1 MYCGKCGRE
10 VLKSAKF
17 CPTCGE
23 RIQSV
28 RARDLSLIQFVLFS
42 CGIILMLLSWS
53 SLAFSWLRWIPIVAF
68 LVLTSIYGLRAYRK
82 KEINASVLYIIF
94 AICGAV
100 GSLLVNAVFGIGY
113 FLSCFFTLRTL
124 LCILIS
130 ICCPLAIFIINCI
143 LKAESKGTV

>member
-23 RIQSV
+23 RIQSA

-42 CGIILMLLSWS
+42 CGIIMMLLSWLT
-53 SLAFSWLRWIPIVAF
+53 LAFSWLSWISIVVF
-68 LVLTSIYGLRAYRK
+68 LVLTSIYGLRACRK

-100 GSLLVNAVFGIGY
+100 GSLLGAAVIGIELLWSH
-113 FLSCFFTLRTL
+113 FSTLRTL